1 MNNSYS
7 GTLALTVGTF
17 DGIHL
22 GHQSL
27 LKTARE
33 IALRRK
39 IKSAAYT
46 YLLPPKR
53 HFHGREPK
61 LLLPPG
67 KKISALEQY
76 VDNIIIGN
84 FDEVKDL
91 PPDSF
96 IEKVLIDDLQVSAV
110 VVGTDWRFG
119 KGRAGSVK
127 KLAEA
132 AHDRYTVHPEQQLT
146 KYGKPISST
155 WIRNEFKEGNITL
168 CTELLGRSPSIFG
181 EIIRGDKI
189 GTDIGFPTANLK
201 IDDRVLLPKAGSYAT
216 VIKLGS
222 EEFGGVTYV
231 GTRPTFEK
239 TQTQTE
245 VHIFDFDDDIYG
257 KKIELKLVEFIS
269 PSKKFEKTQHLQK
282 AIQDI
287 VRKAK
292 DILINKVKTI

>member
-7 GTLALTVGTF
+7 GTLALTIGTF

-33 IALRRK
+33 IAMERE
-39 IKSAAYT
+39 ITSAAYT

-61 LLLPPG
+61 LLLPPE
-67 KKISALEQY
+67 KKISMLEQY
-76 VDNIIIGN
+76 VDKVIIGD

-91 PPDSF
+91 PPERF
-96 IEKVLIDDLQVSAV
+96 IETVLAEDLQVSAV
-110 VVGTDWRFG
+110 VIGTDWRFG
-119 KGRAGSVK
+119 KGRTGSVQT
-127 KLAEA
+127 LTEMADE
-132 AHDRYTVHPEQQLT
+132 RYTVHPKQQLT
-146 KYGKPISST
+146 KYGKSISST
-155 WIRNEFKEGNITL
+155 WIRKELKEGNITL
-168 CTELLGRSPSIFG
+168 CRELLGKPPSIFG

-201 IDDRVLLPKAGSYAT
+201 IDERVLLPKAGSYAT
-216 VIKLGS
+216 VVKLDS
-222 EEFGGVTYV
+222 EDFGGVSYI

-239 TQTQTE
+239 NQTQFE
-245 VHIFDFDDDIYG
+245 VHIFDFDDDIYDQE
-257 KKIELKLVEFIS
+257 IELKLMEFIS
-269 PSKKFEKTQHLQK
+269 PSKKFEKTKHLQR

-287 VRKAK
+287 VSKAK
-292 DILINKVKTI
+292 DILVNKVRNI